1 VIVFCD
7 GGVVPR
13 TKKAPGQAV
22 DRRNGR
28 RSELA
33 AVRLEFFPLPS
44 RRPVWLVATREA
56 WAIAWEDPVSKLWTP
71 ADGPLLLRWA
81 DSFDR
86 AARALRRADRK
97 PIVLGSVGQVV
108 EHPSYGT
115 AERAL
120 RVAERCEQ
128 QLGFGALNRARLGL
142 TVAEAQKSLDDLNRD
157 FMGGSDDEPDP
168 RLG

>member
-1 VIVFCD
+1 M
-7 GGVVPR
+7 PR
-13 TKKAPGQAV
+13 TKKAPGTAV

-28 RSELA
+28 RSELS
-33 AVRLEFFPLPS
+33 AVRLAFFPLPK
-44 RRPVWLVATREA
+44 RTPPWLVVTREA
-56 WAIAWEDPVSKLWTP
+56 WAVAWEDPVAALWTP

-86 AARALRRADRK
+86 AARALRRADRR
-97 PIVLGSVGQVV
+97 PVVLGSVGQVV

-120 RVAERCEQ
+120 RTAERCEQ
-128 QLGFGALNRARLGL
+128 QLGFGALNRAKLGL
-142 TVAEAQKSLDDLNRD
+142 SVAEAQRSLDDLNRD
-157 FMGGSDDEPDP
+157 FVGGDVDEPDP